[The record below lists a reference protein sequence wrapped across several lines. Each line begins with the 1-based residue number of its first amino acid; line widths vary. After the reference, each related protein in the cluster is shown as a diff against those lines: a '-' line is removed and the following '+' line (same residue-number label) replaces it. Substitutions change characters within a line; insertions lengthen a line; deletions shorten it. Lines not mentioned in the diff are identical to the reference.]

1 MLNRPRSVLRFPGVA
16 IALAVLG
23 GIGSAARADM
33 VLTSNGQ
40 WTPMPQGA
48 QPLGAADEP
57 TDDLLS
63 ASADARVDAT
73 YETVKSNKGFSK
85 PAAEV
90 VKVRASAR
98 ATNEAFRQALNDASS
113 SFFQEAADGFATA
126 AAAGQLF
133 DKQEALWLRVQ
144 AFAEAQAVDRVPG
157 AIDDLLA
164 AFPKS
169 FYFADAHILKAKV
182 AIQKGDVDGATAALA
197 AIKAAAGMNPR
208 DLLRAEY
215 NRINLTLEIQRKYDE
230 AAAAY
235 RALVTDAEKA
245 DPTIGA
251 VTAQQAL
258 VGLGN
263 CLLATKKDAEARTC
277 FDRATASHDTSV
289 LAGAY
294 AGLGDIGL
302 TEARALRDGGKLKEA
317 KERLEST
324 LLDYLRVTTLY
335 RTSDDVGPILRSL
348 ENQAR
353 VFVALFEMS
362 GNKDCELAT
371 RAYGTYVDLSRMLP
385 DGPQKRGIVRAA
397 LEFDQKREA
406 AGCKPK

>member
-1 MLNRPRSVLRFPGVA
+1 MLHRPRSVRLVTGVA
-16 IALAVLG
+16 FAMAVLG
-23 GIGSAARADM
+23 NAGSPLRADM
-33 VLTSNGQ
+33 AQTANGQ
-40 WTPMPQGA
+40 WVPVPQGVPA
-48 QPLGAADEP
+48 PAGSDEP

-63 ASADARVDAT
+63 ASSDARLDAT
-73 YETVKSNKGFSK
+73 YEAVKSNKGFSK

-90 VKVRASAR
+90 VRLRASAR

-113 SFFQEAADGFATA
+113 GFFQEAADGFL
-126 AAAGQLF
+126 AAAGGLQGF

-144 AFAEAQAVDRVPG
+144 AFAEAQAVDRVGG
-157 AIDDLLA
+157 AIDELLA

-182 AIQKGDVDGATAALA
+182 AVQKGDVDGAVAALA
-197 AIKAAAGMNPR
+197 AVKSAPGMNAR

-215 NRINLTLEIQRKYDE
+215 NRINLTLELQRKYDD
-230 AAAAY
+230 AAADY
-235 RALVTDAEKA
+235 RKLVADAEKA
-245 DPTIGA
+245 DPAVGA
-251 VTAQQAL
+251 VTAQQSL

-263 CLLATKKDAEARTC
+263 CLLATKKDQEARTF
-277 FDRATASHDTSV
+277 FDRATGSRDTSV

-317 KERLEST
+317 KARLEEA

-335 RTSDDVGPILRSL
+335 RTADDVGPILRSL

-353 VFVALFEMS
+353 VFIALFEMS

-371 RAYGTYVDLSRMLP
+371 RAYGSYVELSRLLP
-385 DGPQKRGIVRAA
+385 DGPQKRAIVRAA